1 MSLLRSI
8 ILTSVLVGLIAGTTI
23 SIVQA
28 FGTGPLILQAEVFEN
43 AGEPAAAAP
52 AAAAGPP
59 PAGTA
64 APGTTSATVAP
75 HDHAA
80 GTPAGHSH
88 DAAGMPA
95 TQDAPLTTAAAGHD
109 SAAHEHEGW
118 SPADGFERTAYTVAA
133 NILTAIGYSFVLIG
147 LFTLRGR
154 PVSWREGLFW
164 GLGAFVAVML
174 APMLGLPPEL
184 PGTPAGPL
192 FERQVWWIATV
203 IATGSG
209 LALLAFRQKPWA
221 AVLAIA
227 LIAAPHIVGAPVA
240 PEGEHA
246 LAPEALEHQFVIAA
260 VLTSLVFWAMI
271 GALSAGIFRRFEA

>member
-1 MSLLRSI
+1 MSFLRSI
-8 ILTSVLVGLIAGTTI
+8 VFTSVLVGLIAGLAI
-23 SIVQA
+23 SVVQK
-28 FGTGPLILQAEVFEN
+28 FGTGPLILQAEVYEN
-43 AGEPAAAAP
+43 AGEAAPTEPAAMS
-52 AAAAGPP
+52 
-59 PAGTA
+59 A
-64 APGTTSATVAP
+64 APGTSAPAAGAVPA
-75 HDHAA
+75 HDHAP
-80 GTPAGHSH
+80 GTPAAHSHEAPLAATTGH
-88 DAAGMPA
+88 DAAVPA
-95 TQDAPLTTAAAGHD
+95 HAHD
-109 SAAHEHEGW
+109 EDGW

-164 GLGAFVAVML
+164 GLGAFAAVML

-221 AVLAIA
+221 AVLAIL

>member
-1 MSLLRSI
+1 MSFLRSI
-8 ILTSVLVGLIAGTTI
+8 IFTSVLVGLIAGTAI
-23 SIVQA
+23 SVVQA
-28 FGTGPLILQAEVFEN
+28 FGTAPLILQAEVFEN
-43 AGEPAAAAP
+43 AGAP
-52 AAAAGPP
+52 AA
-59 PAGTA
+59 
-64 APGTTSATVAP
+64 VAP

-80 GTPAGHSH
+80 GTPAAHSH
-88 DAAGMPA
+88 DA
-95 TQDAPLTTAAAGHD
+95 PLAAGTSSPAHAHD
-109 SAAHEHEGW
+109 EDGW
-118 SPADGFERTAYTVAA
+118 SPADGFERTAYTAAA

-192 FERQVWWIATV
+192 FARQVWWIATV

-209 LALLAFRQKPWA
+209 LALLAFQKKPWA

-227 LIAAPHIVGAPVA
+227 LIAAPHMVGAPLA
-240 PEGEHA
+240 PAGEQA
-246 LAPEALEHQFVIAA
+246 LAPETLEHQFVIAA
-260 VLTSLVFWAMI
+260 VLTSLVFWALI
-271 GALSAGIFRRFEA
+271 GTLSAGIFRRFEA